1 MSVIFNIYW
10 FFLLLDRYID
20 RGRSLV
26 CVLCM
31 LWFMISNVSYFGW
44 EVKCLCVMIISLYVK
59 WYVILVVVCNDKF
72 SLRLIYI
79 NVYRELFL
87 FIYK

>member
-1 MSVIFNIYW
+1 MSVICNIYW

-20 RGRSLV
+20 RGRNLV

-59 WYVILVVVCNDKF
+59 WYVIYDKL

-79 NVYRELFL
+79 NVYREII
-87 FIYK
+87 FIYL